1 MHAYPVSLLLC
12 DELIVNIL
20 TLILIFN
27 DISCPS
33 ITGTTDTGGVMRG
46 TERYTVNIYMKP

>member
-1 MHAYPVSLLLC
+1 MHFLLVYSLC
-12 DELIVNIL
+12 DELMVNIL

>member
-1 MHAYPVSLLLC
+1 MHAFTVSLLLC
-12 DELIVNIL
+12 DELMVNIL

-33 ITGTTDTGGVMRG
+33 ITGTTDTGGVMRR